1 MIWFVEPFLSSL
13 KRRQREKKKGNGC
26 KKHPWLNIN
35 IKSHVE
41 GFISMSRLKF
51 CLTQHRLYIDFSSLF
66 CPFLGWKTWKK
77 HFHSLWEFYF
87 AARNAVS
94 LHCKKKK
101 TKRELEVENGA
112 EKRSREIKK
121 KLFFSSMRYLMGS
134 FTCRVSWNWN
144 DEKFIKKNLRLC
156 ILYIL

>member
-101 TKRELEVENGA
+101 QERTWGWKWCRKTFKRN
-112 EKRSREIKK
+112 KK
-121 KLFFSSMRYLMGS
+121 KTFFQFDAISYGFVYMSCVMKLERWEVY
-134 FTCRVSWNWN
+134 
-144 DEKFIKKNLRLC
+144 
-156 ILYIL
+156 